1 MITLVAP
8 ARPNQCIVC
17 GGNLR
22 LIEIERSSYELNE
35 RGEKKEYLHEDFY
48 DAYLK
53 CDKCGSVLDVEKH
66 GNRYCQ
72 KRILPEVKFGKPE
85 LKDFNPF
92 QISL

>member
-35 RGEKKEYLHEDFY
+35 RGEKKEYLHEDF
-48 DAYLK
+48 
-53 CDKCGSVLDVEKH
+53 
-66 GNRYCQ
+66 
-72 KRILPEVKFGKPE
+72 
-85 LKDFNPF
+85 
-92 QISL
+92 